1 MAIIDNEANSDVL
14 AWMPDGE
21 SFTIVNHRL
30 FALERMPKLFNIR
43 NMSSFVRKLT
53 RWGFSRVHEK
63 KTRNSDIFKHKYFK
77 RDRRDLVKRIRCV
90 YRPLVRSDT
99 TLVTPITDD
108 IRSRGHEY
116 AMPNTP
122 DRSQVVY
129 QPHLI
134 QPSPGVVR
142 MVPGDGRHHS
152 IEHSPAIL
160 HRVASQG
167 SYPSYT
173 NASPRSITSPPR
185 YNTGMTI
192 ENAFRTSMAARI
204 EALHHDTHVSAQL
217 NRELIALRSARE
229 QAILRSMH
237 AGTTGSSGAR
247 LLEAHYDLA
256 APSGHSYRR
265 LSASAQHGA
274 GTSFHPNQSTWAQQ
288 GRGHFLTP
296 SVGDFT
302 RLN

>member
-63 KTRNSDIFKHKYFK
+63 NTRNSDIFKHKYFK
-77 RDRRDLVKRIRCV
+77 QGRKDLVKRIRCV
-90 YRPLVRSDT
+90 YRPLVRSDNT
-99 TLVTPITDD
+99 SSFPSLVTPVTDD
-108 IRSRGHEY
+108 IRNRGHEY

-122 DRSQVVY
+122 DRSQAVY
-129 QPHLI
+129 QPHHLI

-142 MVPGDGRHHS
+142 SVSGDGHHS
-152 IEHSPAIL
+152 IQHSSATL
-160 HRVASQG
+160 RRVASQG

-173 NASPRSITSPPR
+173 SASPRSITSPPR
-185 YNTGMTI
+185 YNTGLSTA
-192 ENAFRTSMAARI
+192 EPGYSFKNAFMSNMAARI

-237 AGTTGSSGAR
+237 AGSNGSSGAR
-247 LLEAHYDLA
+247 LEAHYDLA
-256 APSGHSYRR
+256 ARSSHLRQQR
-265 LSASAQHGA
+265 LSTSAQHGA
-274 GTSFHPNQSTWAQQ
+274 STSFHPNQSTWAQQ
-288 GRGHFLTP
+288 GRGQF
-296 SVGDFT
+296 
-302 RLN
+302 